1 MPAKLGE
8 VGVFGQPLEVTE
20 TQVQGAVQ
28 CGRSGLK
35 PLGERVTA
43 SEIVVDQRIGG
54 AEPAKLFVH
63 FKPLLEAST
72 AREIVAE
79 GVEGFHISRIAPD
92 DAFEESD
99 FDVKIARLVAV
110 QFFSAF

>member
-1 MPAKLGE
+1 MSAKLGE

-54 AEPAKLFVH
+54 A
-63 FKPLLEAST
+63 
-72 AREIVAE
+72 IVITSKV
-79 GVEGFHISRIAPD
+79 GPRN
-92 DAFEESD
+92 
-99 FDVKIARLVAV
+99 
-110 QFFSAF
+110 